1 MSVFCTDF
9 FMKDNQT
16 IKRKKHLPL
25 AASVIIGCSLFIV
38 TLSVISSF
46 VSYNVSKNT
55 LYQRYQA
62 QMSSIIDTIE
72 GYVDHDDMYQ
82 CVQTNVESEKYKET
96 QKVFDSFAEKYSDL
110 HYIYILRPVDD
121 ARGVLSVISGNTA
134 EEYKTDEAVHLGD
147 GGEGWYTDEAI
158 RQLNEIYAQDNDVF
172 FFEDSEMWGKDY
184 TLARPVSNS
193 LGQKYGL
200 LCVDISVETIDKSIG
215 QIVMYSLSIILGV
228 GLFFTGALIAWMYF
242 FVIRPVRKL
251 QKSVTNYA
259 NSSHNNNNPEQLT
272 FIGPKVL
279 ASKEILE
286 LSESVEKMSNDM
298 KNYVVNI
305 IEKEEEVQTLHTSI
319 EEMDVVAYQDALT
332 GVKNKAAYDRDTLE
346 ITNRI
351 NKGEKVEFA
360 VVMVDVND
368 LKGINDTYGHDSGD
382 IYIKG
387 ACEIVCEI
395 YKRSPVYRIG
405 GDEIV
410 VILQGEDYRHRDT
423 LLEKIRKK
431 FIDISHKDIKEEY
444 KKYSAAVGMAVF
456 DKDMDDEIYYSVF
469 RRADKQMYA
478 NKADMK
484 KQ

>member
-72 GYVDHDDMYQ
+72 GHVDHDDMYQ

-228 GLFFTGALIAWMYF
+228 GLLFTGALIAWMYF
-242 FVIRPVRKL
+242 FVIRPVRQL
-251 QKSVTNYA
+251 RKSVSDYA

-272 FIGPKVL
+272 FVGPKVL
-279 ASKEILE
+279 ASREIQE

-332 GVKNKAAYDRDTLE
+332 GVKNKAAYDRDVAD
-346 ITNRI
+346 I
-351 NKGEKVEFA
+351 NKNIVKGEKVDFA
-360 VVMVDVND
+360 VVTHHRLYRCGLPHGPRAGTCCRRTRPFTRGPQMRGD
-368 LKGINDTYGHDSGD
+368 DSRGD
-382 IYIKG
+382 
-387 ACEIVCEI
+387 
-395 YKRSPVYRIG
+395 G
-405 GDEIV
+405 GFS
-410 VILQGEDYRHRDT
+410 T
-423 LLEKIRKK
+423 
-431 FIDISHKDIKEEY
+431 EERETD
-444 KKYSAAVGMAVF
+444 GRRERF
-456 DKDMDDEIYYSVF
+456 F
-469 RRADKQMYA
+469 RRDDLRQRWFGGTYSFKCQPHRQPLPSPWRDAHGIA
-478 NKADMK
+478 GPEARPFSRTA
-484 KQ
+484 